1 MAESSSL
8 FIVFVYLFPLLFHL
22 LTAASHSV
30 PWCHEDERSALM
42 QLKQSLKEGP
52 EYCSKLYDS
61 WGDDKKLESWQLEGG
76 QEGSN
81 CCTWSGVQ
89 CDGRTNHVI
98 GLDLR
103 KACLYGSINSSS
115 SLFRLS
121 HLENLDLS
129 LNNFNFSPIP
139 PAIGNLWRLT
149 MLDLSANVFTGEIP
163 SSFSNLTRL
172 SYLDLSVN
180 QLTGQIPS
188 LLGNIHQ
195 LSEIDLG
202 YNKLTGQVPSSF
214 QNLTQLSRLRLN
226 QNQLTGQI
234 PSFFT
239 TLNELRMLYL
249 SKNRLTGQIPSFL
262 GNLSQLSK
270 LDLSV
275 NQLTGQMPS
284 FVWNFTQISRL
295 RLGQNQLTG
304 PIPSQLGSLIYL
316 EYLDLSLNR
325 FHGPVP
331 SSISHLSNLWYLNV
345 YGNNLSGNLNLGMFS
360 GLQGLMA
367 LVLSFN
373 DFTLLPEPNAS
384 ESYPLFRS
392 LGLASCKLHEVPEFL
407 RHQHD
412 LKWLDL
418 SYNNI
423 SGQIPEWF
431 SGFVSVRSLNLSYNS
446 LTGFPQ
452 HPVFLN
458 WTRLRSLDVRSNQLQ
473 GPLPAVPHA
482 SIQFYFVSNNR
493 LSGTISP
500 VICNM
505 NNIQLLDLAKNNFSS
520 VIPRCLSNLS
530 STLTVLSL
538 HDNNFYGGI
547 PQLSKGTC
555 SLRMIDFSSN
565 LLEGPLPR
573 SLANCTELEFLN
585 MGNNMIRDIFP
596 SWLGSLANLKVLIL
610 QSNRLQGPIMEPKS
624 NFEFPNLQIL
634 DLSRNKLVGLLP
646 SNYFQYWKAMRV
658 LNTGGSSYI
667 GYSWNVPQSPFMSS
681 FVSVKG
687 GYDFSMTIVNKGT
700 VMVYA
705 KILEYLTVI
714 DLSSNNFT
722 GEIPKSIGSLE
733 GLHLLNLSHNLLA
746 GRIPPALNG
755 LTNLEA
761 LDLSRN
767 HLSGEI
773 PEKLTEL
780 TYLAVFNVSYNQ
792 LSGSIPRVK
801 QFNTFD
807 NSSYKGNAGLCGEP
821 LSKKCAGPD
830 NVAPPAPAAGDDH
843 EGSNTLFDDFD
854 WKIIL
859 MGFASGLVIG
869 VVLGQGISIR
879 GDNLFVRKFGRRY
892 RRRHA

>member
-149 MLDLSANVFTGEIP
+149 MLDLSANVFTG
-163 SSFSNLTRL
+163 
-172 SYLDLSVN
+172 
-180 QLTGQIPS
+180 
-188 LLGNIHQ
+188 
-195 LSEIDLG
+195 
-202 YNKLTGQVPSSF
+202 
-214 QNLTQLSRLRLN
+214 
-226 QNQLTGQI
+226 
-234 PSFFT
+234 
-239 TLNELRMLYL
+239 
-249 SKNRLTGQIPSFL
+249 
-262 GNLSQLSK
+262 
-270 LDLSV
+270 
-275 NQLTGQMPS
+275 
-284 FVWNFTQISRL
+284 
-295 RLGQNQLTG
+295 

-384 ESYPLFRS
+384 ER
-392 LGLASCKLHEVPEFL
+392 
-407 RHQHD
+407 
-412 LKWLDL
+412 
-418 SYNNI
+418 
-423 SGQIPEWF
+423 QIPEWF

-596 SWLGSLANLKVLIL
+596 SWLGSLANLK
-610 QSNRLQGPIMEPKS
+610 
-624 NFEFPNLQIL
+624 IL

-687 GYDFSMTIVNKGT
+687 
-700 VMVYA
+700 
-705 KILEYLTVI
+705 
-714 DLSSNNFT
+714 
-722 GEIPKSIGSLE
+722 
-733 GLHLLNLSHNLLA
+733 
-746 GRIPPALNG
+746 
-755 LTNLEA
+755 
-761 LDLSRN
+761 
-767 HLSGEI
+767 
-773 PEKLTEL
+773 
-780 TYLAVFNVSYNQ
+780 
-792 LSGSIPRVK
+792 SIPRVK

-830 NVAPPAPAAGDDH
+830 NVAPPAPAAGDDY

>member
-8 FIVFVYLFPLLFHL
+8 FIMIVYLFPLLFHL
-22 LTAASHSV
+22 LTGASHFV
-30 PWCHEDERSALM
+30 PRCCEDERSALM

-52 EYCSKLYDS
+52 EYCSRFYIDS
-61 WGDDKKLESWQLEGG
+61 SGDDKKLESWQLEGG
-76 QEGSN
+76 QEGNN

-98 GLDLR
+98 GLNLSQ
-103 KACLYGSINSSS
+103 ACIYGSINSSS
-115 SLFRLS
+115 SLFRLV

-129 LNNFNFSPIP
+129 FNDFNFSPIP
-139 PAIGNLWRLT
+139 PEIGNLWRLT
-149 MLDLSANVFTGEIP
+149 MLDLSANV
-163 SSFSNLTRL
+163 
-172 SYLDLSVN
+172 
-180 QLTGQIPS
+180 
-188 LLGNIHQ
+188 
-195 LSEIDLG
+195 
-202 YNKLTGQVPSSF
+202 
-214 QNLTQLSRLRLN
+214 
-226 QNQLTGQI
+226 
-234 PSFFT
+234 
-239 TLNELRMLYL
+239 
-249 SKNRLTGQIPSFL
+249 
-262 GNLSQLSK
+262 
-270 LDLSV
+270 
-275 NQLTGQMPS
+275 
-284 FVWNFTQISRL
+284 
-295 RLGQNQLTG
+295 LTG
-304 PIPSQLGSLIYL
+304 PIPSQLGSLIHL
-316 EYLDLSLNR
+316 KYLDLSLNR

-331 SSISHLSNLWYLNV
+331 SSISHLSNLRCLDV
-345 YGNNLSGNLNLGMFS
+345 YGNNLSGDLHLGMFS

-384 ESYPLFRS
+384 ESYPLLWS
-392 LGLASCKLHEVPEFL
+392 LGLASSKLHEFPEFL

-412 LKWLDL
+412 LRWLDL

-431 SGFVSVRSLNLSYNS
+431 SSFIYMRSLNLSDNS

-458 WTRLRSLDVRSNQLQ
+458 WTRLISLDVRSNELQ
-473 GPLPAVPHA
+473 GPLPAVPYA

-493 LSGTISP
+493 LSGKISSM
-500 VICNM
+500 ICNM

-530 STLTVLSL
+530 RTLMVLSL

-547 PQLSKGTC
+547 PQLHKGAC
-555 SLRMIDFSSN
+555 SFRMIDFSNN

-585 MGNNMIRDIFP
+585 MGNNMIQDIFP

-634 DLSRNKLVGLLP
+634 DLSCNKFVGLLP

-658 LNTGGSSYI
+658 LNTSGPSYF
-667 GYSWNVPQSPFMSS
+667 GDSWNVPLSS
-681 FVSVKG
+681 FVSVIG
-687 GYDFSMTIVNKGT
+687 DYDYSMTIVNKGT

-780 TYLAVFNVSYNQ
+780 TSLAVFNVSYNQ

-807 NSSYKGNAGLCGEP
+807 NSSYKGNARLCGDP
-821 LSKKCAGPD
+821 LSKKCSGPD
-830 NVAPPAPAAGDDH
+830 KVAPSSPAGDDH
-843 EGSNTLFDDFD
+843 AGSNTSVEFD
-854 WKIIL
+854 WKVIL

-869 VVLGQGISIR
+869 VVLGQGISIG
-879 GDNLFVRKFGRRY
+879 GDNWFVRKFGRRY
-892 RRRHA
+892 RRRRA